1 MLLVTVGGLMSQH
14 ASGRGQRR
22 MAEWTGQKR
31 TLNSISTEDDPPLDD
46 TSVHVPR
53 APQAPA
59 ATSSP
64 QLPGMTPDQPALPGR
79 PRGSLPPLVSNR
91 RPLTE
96 YGSAQRLLC
105 LFTPQPGT
113 ELQASD
119 WEQGPSAT
127 EELRKADPALLTP
140 IRPLTGVGLGIGRS
154 TSAIA
159 AEALEAIG
167 DTAEATTEAPPAADA
182 AAAPSAPP
190 AAAESPGA
198 TGSTGIPE
206 GAVRGD
212 GTAVCP
218 PEFPVKANAQSMIY
232 HTAQS
237 RVYGQTIAELCFSSP
252 EAAETAG
259 YRPPKSL

>member
-1 MLLVTVGGLMSQH
+1 
-14 ASGRGQRR
+14 

-31 TLNSISTEDDPPLDD
+31 TLNSIPTEDDPPLDD

-53 APQAPA
+53 TPQAPA

-64 QLPGMTPDQPALPGR
+64 QRPGMTPDQPALPGR
-79 PRGSLPPLVSNR
+79 PRGSLPPLASNR

-96 YGSAQRLLC
+96 YGSAQRLLG
-105 LFTPQPGT
+105 LFTPEPGT

-119 WEQGPSAT
+119 WEQGPSAM

-140 IRPLTGVGLGIGRS
+140 IRPLGGVGLGIGRS

-167 DTAEATTEAPPAADA
+167 DAAEATTEAAPTQEATAAPPPVIPESPAA
-182 AAAPSAPP
+182 
-190 AAAESPGA
+190 PGA
-198 TGSTGIPE
+198 TDVPK

-212 GTAVCP
+212 GTVTCP
-218 PEFPVKANAQSMIY
+218 PGFPVKGNAQSMIY
-232 HTAQS
+232 HTTES
-237 RVYGQTIAELCFSSP
+237 RVYGQTIAEICFSSP
-252 EAAETAG
+252 DAAEMAG
-259 YRPPKSL
+259 YRSPRNL

>member
-1 MLLVTVGGLMSQH
+1 
-14 ASGRGQRR
+14 

-31 TLNSISTEDDPPLDD
+31 TLNSIPPEDDPPLDD

-53 APQAPA
+53 APRAPA
-59 ATSSP
+59 AMSSP

-79 PRGSLPPLVSNR
+79 SRGSLPPLASNR
-91 RPLTE
+91 RPLSE
-96 YGSAQRLLC
+96 YGSAQRLLG
-105 LFTPQPGT
+105 LFTPAPGT

-127 EELRKADPALLTP
+127 EELRKADLALLTP

-154 TSAIA
+154 TPAIA

-167 DTAEATTEAPPAADA
+167 AATEATTAATPTQEAT
-182 AAAPSAPP
+182 AAPSSPP
-190 AAAESPGA
+190 ATPESPSPSGV
-198 TGSTGIPE
+198 TDVPE

-212 GTAVCP
+212 GTVTCP
-218 PEFPVKANAQSMIY
+218 PGFPIKGNAHSMIY
-232 HTAQS
+232 HTAES

-252 EAAETAG
+252 EAAEKAG
-259 YRPPKSL
+259 YRSPKNLSASA

>member
-1 MLLVTVGGLMSQH
+1 
-14 ASGRGQRR
+14 

-31 TLNSISTEDDPPLDD
+31 TLNSIPPGDDPPLDD

-53 APQAPA
+53 APRAPA
-59 ATSSP
+59 ATNSP

-79 PRGSLPPLVSNR
+79 SRGSLPPLASNR
-91 RPLTE
+91 RPLAE
-96 YGSAQRLLC
+96 YGSAQQLLG
-105 LFTPQPGT
+105 LFMPAPGSQ
-113 ELQASD
+113 LQASD

-167 DTAEATTEAPPAADA
+167 DATEATTEAPPPTGEAT
-182 AAAPSAPP
+182 AAPSSP
-190 AAAESPGA
+190 AVTPESPAPTRA
-198 TGSTGIPE
+198 TDVPE
-206 GAVRGD
+206 GAIRGD
-212 GTAVCP
+212 GTVSCP
-218 PEFPVKANAQSMIY
+218 PGFPVKGNAQSMIY
-232 HTAQS
+232 HTAES

-252 EAAETAG
+252 EAAEKAG
-259 YRPPKSL
+259 YRSPKNL

>member
-1 MLLVTVGGLMSQH
+1 
-14 ASGRGQRR
+14 

-31 TLNSISTEDDPPLDD
+31 TLNSIPTEDDPPLDD

-53 APQAPA
+53 TPQAPA

-79 PRGSLPPLVSNR
+79 SRGSLPPLASNR

-96 YGSAQRLLC
+96 YGSAQRLLG
-105 LFTPQPGT
+105 LFTPEPGT

-119 WEQGPSAT
+119 WEQGPSAM

-140 IRPLTGVGLGIGRS
+140 IRPLGGVGLGIGRA

-159 AEALEAIG
+159 TEALEAIG
-167 DTAEATTEAPPAADA
+167 DTAEATTEAPPTGEAT
-182 AAAPSAPP
+182 AAPSAPP
-190 AAAESPGA
+190 ATTEASAAM
-198 TGSTGIPE
+198 GSTGLPQ

-212 GTAVCP
+212 GTATCP
-218 PEFPVKANAQSMIY
+218 PDFPVKANTQSMIY
-232 HTAQS
+232 HTVES
-237 RVYGQTIAELCFSSP
+237 RVYGQTIAEVCFSSP

-259 YRPPKSL
+259 YHSPKNL

>member
-1 MLLVTVGGLMSQH
+1 
-14 ASGRGQRR
+14 

-31 TLNSISTEDDPPLDD
+31 TLNSIPTEDDPPLDD

-53 APQAPA
+53 TPRAPA
-59 ATSSP
+59 AMSSP

-79 PRGSLPPLVSNR
+79 PRGSLPPLASNR

-96 YGSAQRLLC
+96 YGSAQRLLG
-105 LFTPQPGT
+105 LFTPEPGT

-119 WEQGPSAT
+119 WEQGPSAM

-140 IRPLTGVGLGIGRS
+140 IRPLGGVGLGIGRA

-159 AEALEAIG
+159 TEALEAIG
-167 DTAEATTEAPPAADA
+167 DTAEATTEAPPTSGEAT
-182 AAAPSAPP
+182 AAPSAPP
-190 AAAESPGA
+190 ATTESSAAMES
-198 TGSTGIPE
+198 TDLPE

-212 GTAVCP
+212 GTATCP
-218 PEFPVKANAQSMIY
+218 PEFPVKANTQSMIY
-232 HTAQS
+232 HPVQS
-237 RVYGQTIAELCFSSP
+237 RVYQQTIAELCFSSP

-259 YRPPKSL
+259 YRPPKNL